1 MPDSFGKR
9 ARREVNAKN
18 AASREARRIARNQRK
33 KDRAAGIDVPPPGLE
48 DEAREESLDDHVEP
62 EERA

>member
-48 DEAREESLDDHVEP
+48 DEAREDLPGDTAEPDDI
-62 EERA
+62 A

>member
-48 DEAREESLDDHVEP
+48 NDEAREEEPEP
-62 EERA
+62 EEPT